1 MEKRLLHSKSFTIVS
16 REDER
21 SSSQYISM
29 DKESADLMLSS
40 LRDNDTY
47 LAYVTL
53 DRIMD
58 YKDFIRFIN
67 DKALAM
73 YGAAYLFR
81 KVIIMRMK

>member
-16 REDER
+16 RR
-21 SSSQYISM
+21 MNVVPHNIFQWIR
-29 DKESADLMLSS
+29 ESADLMLSS

-67 DKALAM
+67 DKSL
-73 YGAAYLFR
+73 GNVWCGVFIP

>member
-1 MEKRLLHSKSFTIVS
+1 MEKRLLHSKSFYDSLT
-16 REDER
+16 EDER

-67 DKALAM
+67 DKSL
-73 YGAAYLFR
+73 GNVWCGVFIP
-81 KVIIMRMK
+81 KK